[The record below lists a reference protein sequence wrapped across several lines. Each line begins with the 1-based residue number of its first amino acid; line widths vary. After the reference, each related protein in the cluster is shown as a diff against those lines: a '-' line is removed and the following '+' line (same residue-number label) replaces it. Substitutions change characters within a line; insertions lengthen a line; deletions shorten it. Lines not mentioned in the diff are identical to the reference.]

1 MRRPPRNCFQA
12 FLLRQMIR
20 CKGKMQCV
28 RIFYFLGF
36 LRLLLEKRISIVSR
50 NACEKN
56 SWRSSQEIY
65 LKFLASPW
73 LKSRRLMTIFGGF
86 LVVQPS
92 NLWKLTCWAK
102 SLLPFSNRALS
113 QCSWAT
119 CCTIDGMQCLG
130 TDEERNQQF
139 TLHCVLEKYHAP
151 CNNFPC
157 DNKICLNMII
167 APKLDVNW
175 PLSDRGKGRRV
186 CFLGSHRSK
195 MR

>member
-1 MRRPPRNCFQA
+1 MRENILLSRIPLAASWEKNFNCFSKCLWKK
-12 FLLRQMIR
+12 FMTKFSRNLPE
-20 CKGKMQCV
+20 V
-28 RIFYFLGF
+28 FGF
-36 LRLLLEKRISIVSR
+36 PLTQISKIDDDLWRLLGGPAFKP
-50 NACEKN
+50 
-56 SWRSSQEIY
+56 
-65 LKFLASPW
+65 LKAYMLSE
-73 LKSRRLMTIFGGF
+73 
-86 LVVQPS
+86 
-92 NLWKLTCWAK
+92 N
-102 SLLPFSNRALS
+102 LLPFSNRTLS

-175 PLSDRGKGRRV
+175 PLSGRGKGRRV

>member
-1 MRRPPRNCFQA
+1 MRENILLSRIPFGCVLRKEFQL
-12 FLLRQMIR
+12 FLEMLV
-20 CKGKMQCV
+20 K
-28 RIFYFLGF
+28 
-36 LRLLLEKRISIVSR
+36 
-50 NACEKN
+50 KN
-56 SWRSSQEIY
+56 SWRSFREIY

-92 NLWKLTCWAK
+92 NHRKRTCWAK
-102 SLLPFSNRALS
+102 SLLPFFNRTLS

-175 PLSDRGKGRRV
+175 PLLGKGKGRRV